1 MEKEHIQVT
10 SSRKV
15 VIRDINALSAPIS
28 RIKALR
34 DDEGRKGFTLIE
46 LLVVVLIIGIL
57 AAIALPQYQKAVEKS
72 RVAEARVILNA
83 IYKNFQLCEL
93 EHGAGAGECGT
104 VGALF
109 DNLEIDLPGVTTT
122 NCIDG
127 FQCIKT
133 ADWDFG
139 GDGAAGVY
147 ANRVKNGDIENYPYF
162 LTLDFETGKTT
173 CTNNAETF
181 CNKLCGSD
189 DCEVK

>member
-1 MEKEHIQVT
+1 MFANSQ
-10 SSRKV
+10 
-15 VIRDINALSAPIS
+15 A
-28 RIKALR
+28 
-34 DDEGRKGFTLIE
+34 FTLIE

-83 IYKNFQLCEL
+83 IYKNWQFCQL
-93 EHGAGAGECGT
+93 EHGAHASECDSEGN
-104 VGALF
+104 LF
-109 DNLEIDLPGVTTT
+109 GNLEIDLPGVTTT

-127 FQCIKT
+127 SQCIKT

-139 GDGAAGVY
+139 SDTNDNVY
-147 ANRVKNGDIENYPYF
+147 ANRVKNGDIENYPYW
-162 LTLDFETGKTT
+162 LALWTNTGKIT
-173 CTNNAETF
+173 CENNAETF

>member
-1 MEKEHIQVT
+1 MFAN
-10 SSRKV
+10 SR
-15 VIRDINALSAPIS
+15 A
-28 RIKALR
+28 
-34 DDEGRKGFTLIE
+34 FTLIE

-57 AAIALPQYQKAVEKS
+57 AAIALPQYQKAVEKA

-83 IYKNFQLCEL
+83 IYKNWQFCQL
-93 EHGAGAGECGT
+93 EHGADAGECGT

-139 GDGAAGVY
+139 GDGGAGVY
-147 ANRVKNGDIENYPYF
+147 ANRVKNGDIDNYPYF
-162 LTLDFETGKTT
+162 LTLYFDTGKII
-173 CTNNAETF
+173 CENSAETF
-181 CNKLCGSD
+181 CNKLCGSNN
-189 DCEVK
+189 CEVK